1 MHVSLIGFMGSG
13 KTTVGKALADRLGRP
28 FVDTDSEVERML
40 GMPAREIF
48 ESMGEAAFREA
59 EQDALSDAL
68 RPNDPIVLATGG
80 GTPCAEGAMEWM
92 RRRSLVI
99 ALQPPL
105 ETLLERL
112 KQGQDQR
119 PLIHDKTGPELRRV
133 VERMMLTRAACY
145 GSAHVT
151 WKQDLDTEEAL
162 DDALASVQ
170 WRLEL

>member
-13 KTTVGKALADRLGRP
+13 KTTVGQALADRLGRP
-28 FVDTDSEVERML
+28 FVDTDREVERML
-40 GMPAREIF
+40 GMPVREIF
-48 ESMGEAAFREA
+48 DLLGEAAFREA

-68 RPNDPIVLATGG
+68 RPLDPIVLATGG

-92 RRRSLVI
+92 RRSSLVI
-99 ALQPPL
+99 ALQPSL

-112 KQGQDQR
+112 RQGQEQR
-119 PLIHDKTGPELRRV
+119 PLIHDKTGPELKRV
-133 VERMMLTRAACY
+133 VERMLLTRAACY

-151 WKQDLDTEEAL
+151 WKQDLTSDEAI

-170 WRLEL
+170 WRLEP